1 MKHYRIRW
9 YHIYLTIW
17 WFMAYG
23 CMGLLLLKFFYW
35 YLGGTRL
42 NNGLNVVLLIHILLS
57 LSLYVTSEVFEFF
70 IERSRSR

>member
-9 YHIYLTIW
+9 YHVYLTIW
-17 WFMAYG
+17 NFMGYG
-23 CMGLLLLKFFYW
+23 CMALLLLKFFYW

-42 NNGLNVVLLIHILLS
+42 NNTLNAILLIHILLS